1 MAITIS
7 VFKVLGAY
15 HLYIIPSRCP
25 NPFSQATQTCRVLP
39 LSFFLWL
46 VALHLLRLPLLLLS
60 RQNEERQRKYPLWGD
75 RAVSS
80 PCSIIHFVLSLPRTP
95 SESSAADGEGHLDI
109 RISPSSGVNSLFFR
123 PYCLMVATSV
133 CTCY

>member
-1 MAITIS
+1 MAITIM
-7 VFKVLGAY
+7 VLKVLGAY
-15 HLYIIPSRCP
+15 HLYVIPSRCP

-46 VALHLLRLPLLLLS
+46 VALHRLRLPLLLLS

-80 PCSIIHFVLSLPRTP
+80 PCYIISCFPYLEHRQSQVLQMVRVTWTSGYHLPPVSTP
-95 SESSAADGEGHLDI
+95 CFSAHTV
-109 RISPSSGVNSLFFR
+109 SW
-123 PYCLMVATSV
+123 
-133 CTCY
+133 